1 MQAAIACLFIALVY
15 VFIWPGRK
23 SPEIMQR
30 LSIWQRM
37 VLRWFHSLTWIL
49 IALACVKWS
58 KIPAAVAF
66 LVYVIFIVTSLRVRN
81 VGGR

>member
-30 LSIWQRM
+30 FSVWQRI

-49 IALACVKWS
+49 IAVACVMWS

-66 LVYVIFIVTSLRVRN
+66 VVYVIFIVTSLRVRN
-81 VGGR
+81 AGER